1 MRRRRGGSRPGRPT
15 APRVPSVERPTFREV
30 RVAARSRARRGL
42 RRTRSDLWAILT
54 GAGAAAIAYAIALH
68 GLNHRFPMFAAI
80 AAWVSLGFSH
90 DRRPRKVAELAFGVA
105 IGVAFGEVFS
115 SLFGSG
121 PVQIGV
127 VLVLAVLAAR
137 LLDAGQ
143 VLAIQAGVQSV
154 VVVAL
159 PWYMLGDAGGLDRW
173 LDALVGG
180 SVALIVAALLPV
192 DVRKQVRS
200 LARASLLEVA
210 QTLEAVAKGLD
221 ERDNSTVG
229 DALVQA
235 RGSQAVIDEWQE
247 MVRDA
252 QAATRF
258 TPSWLRHDEEMA
270 RLDRA
275 GMLCDRAMRNTRVLT
290 RHAASV
296 AFDSQEAMA
305 LAGTLREVAD
315 ATRLLAGILGSNED
329 PIRARRPFLRIAA
342 RLDPQAFSSWQMQTE
357 IALLRSLMVD
367 LLQITGHSGDE
378 ARAALAEP
386 GSLER

>member
-1 MRRRRGGSRPGRPT
+1 MRRRRGSSRPERPAT
-15 APRVPSVERPTFREV
+15 PRVPSVERPTIREL
-30 RVAARSRARRGL
+30 RVAARSRVRRGL

-54 GAGAAAIAYAIALH
+54 GAGSAAIAYAIALH

-180 SVALIVAALLPV
+180 SVALLVAALLPV

-258 TPSWLRHDEEMA
+258 TPSWLRHDEELT

-296 AFDSQEAMA
+296 AFTSQEGMA

-315 ATRLLAGILGSNED
+315 GTRSLAGVVGSNEA
-329 PIRARRPFLRIAA
+329 PFRARRPFLRIAA
-342 RLDPQAFSSWQMQTE
+342 RPVPQAFSSGQSDTE
-357 IALLRSLMVD
+357 IALPRSLMVD
-367 LLQITGHSGDE
+367 LLQITGHSGEE